1 MVKKGNSSKERL
13 KAGFDSVLKYTKN
26 PKATLTPEKALNL
39 LKEISSLP
47 DDSVK
52 ETICRNRFKL
62 SLEEVEILALE
73 EQKNNTIK
81 SSHGRTFQPS
91 TVKTTNGR
99 PLERP
104 TVGTCKIQPLVVGT
118 SDGQPSDVPTTN
130 IKNNSIPTV
139 QIFDA
144 YIDQKGIVLSHIQ
157 QKVLSCFLNML
168 EDEDSN
174 KTIVLSRSVIANQ
187 LKLNKNGVKAAIKAL
202 VYKGCIT
209 SKPYR
214 SRKIQGSVYTIQK
227 NGLDFAQFF
236 GSKIHHIDGRNVQ
249 PSTVGTSD
257 GQQLVRPTSSSTIY
271 LNNKTTTQQTVGT
284 SDGQPQQIKF
294 IEFISDLDFTDWPE
308 LKPETLV
315 PYMEKGT
322 EMIQYFLDAAK
333 AVIDS
338 KKGSE
343 NAIKDRHS
351 FLFSCLKK
359 GLIQPPEGFKTREE
373 RTAEEKIRFL
383 EEKRKRLRV
392 LKEKE
397 LKAAAELLY
406 EQMTTEE
413 VQDFEKEVLEQ
424 ANAKMTGKM
433 DPPKGFIESLKISIL
448 KEKAK
453 EKGIV

>member
-1 MVKKGNSSKERL
+1 M
-13 KAGFDSVLKYTKN
+13 
-26 PKATLTPEKALNL
+26 
-39 LKEISSLP
+39 
-47 DDSVK
+47 
-52 ETICRNRFKL
+52 
-62 SLEEVEILALE
+62 
-73 EQKNNTIK
+73 
-81 SSHGRTFQPS
+81 
-91 TVKTTNGR
+91 
-99 PLERP
+99 
-104 TVGTCKIQPLVVGT
+104 
-118 SDGQPSDVPTTN
+118 
-130 IKNNSIPTV
+130 
-139 QIFDA
+139 
-144 YIDQKGIVLSHIQ
+144 
-157 QKVLSCFLNML
+157 
-168 EDEDSN
+168 
-174 KTIVLSRSVIANQ
+174 SRSVIANQ
-187 LKLNKNGVKAAIKAL
+187 LKLNKNGVKAAVKAL

-236 GSKIHHIDGRNVQ
+236 GSKIHHINGRNV
-249 PSTVGTSD
+249 
-257 GQQLVRPTSSSTIY
+257 RP
-271 LNNKTTTQQTVGT
+271 LTVGT

-294 IEFISDLDFTDWPE
+294 TEFISDLDFTDWLE

-338 KKGSE
+338 KKGLE

-359 GLIQPPEGFKTREE
+359 GLIQPPKGFKTREE
-373 RTAEEKIRFL
+373 RAAEEKIRFL
-383 EEKRKRLRV
+383 EEKRKRQKA

-397 LKAAAELLY
+397 LKAAADLLY
-406 EQMTTEE
+406 EQMTTED

-433 DPPKGFIESLKISIL
+433 DPPRGFIESLKISIL

>member
-13 KAGFDSVLKYTKN
+13 EAGFDSVLKYTKSL
-26 PKATLTPEKALNL
+26 KATLTPEKALNL

-81 SSHGRTFQPS
+81 PNHGWTFQRS
-91 TVKTTNGR
+91 TVKTSNGR

-104 TVGTCKIQPLVVGT
+104 TVDTSKIQPLVVGT
-118 SDGQPSDVPTTN
+118 SDGQPLDVPTIN
-130 IKNNSIPTV
+130 IKNNLIPTV
-139 QIFDA
+139 QIFDT
-144 YIDQKGIVLSHIQ
+144 YIDQKRIVLSHIQ

-236 GSKIHHIDGRNVQ
+236 GSKIHHIDHWNVQ
-249 PSTVGTSD
+249 LSTVGTSD
-257 GQQLVRPTSSSTIY
+257 GQQSGRPTSSSSIY
-271 LNNKTTTQQTVGT
+271 LNNKTTTKQTVGT
-284 SDGQPQQIKF
+284 SNGQPQQIKF
-294 IEFISDLDFTDWPE
+294 TEFISDLDFTDWLE

-322 EMIQYFLDAAK
+322 EMIQFFLDAAK

-424 ANAKMTGKM
+424 ANAKMTGKR
-433 DPPKGFIESLKISIL
+433 IHLRVLLK
-448 KEKAK
+448 
-453 EKGIV
+453 V